1 MDKIIAYLIS
11 AHNQE
16 KHLYNLI
23 NRLNNEKVHFFVH
36 IDKKSELDKFSKLN
50 EFKNLTFVEERIN
63 VNWKGFSQ
71 VESTIKLLKCA
82 ITSGISFKHF
92 VFLSGSDYPI
102 KSNQHILD
110 FFSNSE
116 KNYIDFKKISD
127 DNSIIS
133 YLKNR
138 SWRRKLTMWHF
149 YDTLKINWNAQGNQ
163 YKLFVYRVFIIC
175 NLILNLILPKRK
187 FFKEFKAYG
196 GSQWW
201 SIDENTVKYILEFYE
216 NNLKFINYYKY
227 TDSPDEMFF
236 QTLIL
241 NSPFKENTV
250 NDNLRYIDWS
260 LPVERPKILIE
271 EDFEKIINSDKLF
284 ARKFNNKRSKKLIAK
299 INGVIE
305 FE

>member
-1 MDKIIAYLIS
+1 M
-11 AHNQE
+11 
-16 KHLYNLI
+16 
-23 NRLNNEKVHFFVH
+23 
-36 IDKKSELDKFSKLN
+36 
-50 EFKNLTFVEERIN
+50 
-63 VNWKGFSQ
+63 NWKGFSQ

-102 KSNQHILD
+102 KSNHYILD

-127 DNSIIS
+127 DNSMIS

-149 YDTLKINWNAQGNQ
+149 YDTLKINWNAHGNQ
-163 YKLFVYRVFIIC
+163 YKLFIYRIFIIC
-175 NLILNLILPKRK
+175 NLLLNLILPKRK
-187 FFKEFKAYG
+187 FFKEFEAYV

-201 SIDENTVKYILEFYE
+201 SIDENTVKYILKFYE
-216 NNLKFINYYKY
+216 NNLEFINYYKY

-250 NDNLRYIDWS
+250 NDNLRYIDWDRCREG
-260 LPVERPKILIE
+260 PAILN
-271 EDFEKIINSDKLF
+271 EKDYGVLKTSEKLY
-284 ARKFNNKRSKKLIAK
+284 ARKFDEKKSGNLVTLITK
-299 INGVIE
+299 NLL
-305 FE
+305 